1 MSLNSRLFRGAV
13 AAFATLALSACSFA
27 SRSATP
33 PLGLSRLRT
42 NAGSNGAAK
51 IRHVVIVVQENRS
64 FNNLFQGYPGA
75 ETVATG
81 PTKSGKVLALKAV
94 SLATRYDIDHSASA
108 MFAACDGSGV
118 PGTNCKM
125 DAFDQERQLGGP
137 RDGQYVYVSHAE
149 SKPYFD
155 MAHEWVL
162 ADHMFA
168 SQLDESFVS
177 HQYIIAARAQSSVD
191 LPFLPQWGC
200 EGGKRNFIE
209 TVLKDRS
216 FGNPQR
222 ACFDYT
228 TLGDELDHANR
239 SWRFYTSKVVDPA
252 DGVWSGYQAVRH
264 IRYGPDW
271 KKDVVTPQKRFLR
284 DIAAGTLAD
293 VTWITPTCE
302 DSDHVNCGGGFGPSW
317 VTAVVNAIGTSAF
330 WDTTAIFVM
339 WDDWGGLYDPVP
351 PPYLDDDGLGFRVPL
366 LVISPYAKKN
376 YVSHVRY
383 EHGSILKFAEDAL
396 GLGRLAASDTRA
408 NSPAEDCFDFSQPP
422 RAFVPI
428 HAPQGPSFFLHRA
441 DDLRPPDNQ

>member
-1 MSLNSRLFRGAV
+1 MPSVPSERRAE
-13 AAFATLALSACSFA
+13 
-27 SRSATP
+27 
-33 PLGLSRLRT
+33 
-42 NAGSNGAAK
+42 AGSNGAAK
-51 IRHVVIVVQENRS
+51 ISHVVIVVQENRS

-75 ETVATG
+75 ETVASG
-81 PTKSGKVLALKAV
+81 PTKSGKVLTLKAV
-94 SLATRYDIDHSASA
+94 GLATRYDIDHSASA
-108 MFAACDGSGV
+108 MFAACDGTGKL
-118 PGTNCKM
+118 PGTSCKM
-125 DAFDQERQLGGP
+125 DAFDQEQQLGGP
-137 RDGQYVYVSHAE
+137 ENGQYVYVPHAE

-177 HQYIIAARAQSSVD
+177 HQYIIAAQAQSSVD
-191 LPFLPQWGC
+191 LPFLPEWGC
-200 EGGKRNFIE
+200 EGGKRNFVE
-209 TVLKDRS
+209 TVLMDRS
-216 FGNPQR
+216 FGKPQR

-228 TLGDELDHANR
+228 TLGDELDHAKR

-271 KKDVVTPQKRFLR
+271 KKDVITPQKRFLH
-284 DIAAGTLAD
+284 DIAGGTLAD

-317 VTAVVNAIGTSAF
+317 VTAVVNAIGTSSF

-383 EHGSILKFAEDAL
+383 EHGSILKFAEDAF

-408 NSPAEDCFDFSQPP
+408 NSPAADCFDFSRPP

-428 HAPQGPSFFLHRA
+428 HAPKGPAFFLQRA